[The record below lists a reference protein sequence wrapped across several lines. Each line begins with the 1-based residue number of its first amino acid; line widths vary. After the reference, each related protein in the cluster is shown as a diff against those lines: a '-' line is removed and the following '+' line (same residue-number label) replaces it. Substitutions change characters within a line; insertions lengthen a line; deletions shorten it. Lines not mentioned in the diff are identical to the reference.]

1 MLKPVER
8 KRAELASLS
17 RVAASLINER
27 LVTPTFTDTSIVLSH
42 PKTQQT
48 ITIHLPKPLQFP
60 QAVHASEL
68 SGEVIYFDRSLC
80 DGAELMR
87 IFGKWAELASARV
100 DQICS
105 EFENSVQNLERA
117 YRQKRSLTIDSPAFI
132 WEQAVVEGHGMHPWH
147 KCRYP
152 LVDDF
157 ETAVLHFVAVPREG
171 LTVVGDYG
179 AHIAKLAPNG
189 FDSLDSDQIVF
200 PVHEFQLP
208 NVMKVFPNAILL
220 PQTITG
226 RPQSSVRSI
235 SLPDSNVDF
244 CIKVPLAVKI
254 TSIVRT
260 IRPWAITIGHR
271 LEPILSVIENSAA
284 SFGGS
289 LRVIREVAA
298 AASPSEHLG
307 CIIRQSTESIA
318 AETGERIIVCAAVAE
333 HIQDVWPNII
343 CFKAK
348 LDALRDFCVHLF
360 RAVLPSV
367 LLHGFALQAHMQNLL
382 IRLDP
387 TTRKIKGFLV
397 RDLGSFRVH
406 SETFSSSTSLD
417 VDTTWVLT
425 KSDSLE
431 KVYRYILSVIH
442 GDVASMVRA
451 LLVGMD
457 GWKVARSELEKVI
470 PADNEMAKRVWLE
483 SPDCMSRAHLSMQLY
498 GVSRECTMTSIPNRF
513 YYCGC
518 EE

>member
-27 LVTPTFTDTSIVLSH
+27 LVKPTFTDTSIVLSH
-42 PKTQQT
+42 PDAEET
-48 ITIHLPKPLQFP
+48 ITVHFTKPLQFK

-68 SGEVIYFDRSLC
+68 SGDVIYHGRTVS

-87 IFGKWAELASARV
+87 IFGNWAKLPCERV

-105 EFENSVQNLERA
+105 ELENSVLNLERA
-117 YRQKRSLTIDSPAFI
+117 YRQKWCLTIDSPSFV

-157 ETAVLHFVAVPREG
+157 ETARLYFVSVSREG
-171 LTVVGDYG
+171 LTIVGDYQQ
-179 AHIAKLAPNG
+179 HVAKLLPR
-189 FDSLDSDQIVF
+189 DLDQIDNDQTIF
-200 PVHEFQLP
+200 PVHEFQLA
-208 NVMKVFPNAILL
+208 NVKEAFPTAAVLSY
-220 PQTITG
+220 TITG

-235 SLPDSNVDF
+235 SLSDANVDF

-260 IRPWAITIGHR
+260 IRPWAVTIGHR
-271 LEPILSVIENSAA
+271 LEPILSVIENAAA

-289 LRVIREVAA
+289 LRIIREVAA

-307 CIIRQSTESIA
+307 CIIRESTESIA
-318 AETGERIIVCAAVAE
+318 AQTGERIIVCAAIAE
-333 HIQDVWPNII
+333 HIEVIWPNLA
-343 CFKAK
+343 CFGAK
-348 LDALRDFCVHLF
+348 LDLLRDFCAHLF

-387 TTRKIKGFLV
+387 ATRKIKGFLV

-406 SETFSSSTSLD
+406 RETFSSSTSLD
-417 VDTTWVLT
+417 VDTAWILT

-442 GDVASMVRA
+442 GDVASMIRA
-451 LLVGMD
+451 LKLGID
-457 GWKVARSELEKVI
+457 GWRVARAELEKII
-470 PADNEMAKRVWLE
+470 PAGDEMARRTWLE

-498 GVSRECTMTSIPNRF
+498 GVASECTMTRIPNRF
-513 YYCGC
+513 YYCRWKD
-518 EE
+518 